1 MYSNI
6 NIDELVQ
13 RLPEGYEQACFETK
27 AIERVREIKT
37 PLDLIRLVLIYLT
50 GGHSQLEMSV
60 IALQLGIA
68 DIADT
73 AFLKKF
79 AKCRSWL
86 EWIISKVIPKPIVE
100 YTCPKWFKEYT
111 ITAID
116 ASDVTEKGRS
126 KRIFRL
132 HYAIDIMKMCCLSF
146 KLTAQK
152 TGETLLNFNVQKG
165 WLILADRV
173 YGTLTGIEHCLKSEA
188 NFIIRLRHGA
198 FKLYDHDGVEINLL
212 ERLQGVTSD
221 TVKSFDV
228 YVKLS
233 GGLTK
238 VRICATKIPNDKL
251 EALEK
256 SNKRKAS
263 KKQRATSAEA
273 LLMTQYVV
281 LITALP
287 DTIPAAEITS
297 LYRFRWQVEIYFKRL
312 KSIID
317 FGNVPLRREDSI
329 FTWLNGKLLV
339 SILIEQ
345 MIGEVSFF
353 P

>member
-1 MYSNI
+1 MQSTNI
-6 NIDELVQ
+6 EELIK
-13 RLPEGYEQACFETK
+13 RLPKGYEEACYETK

-37 PLDLIRLVLIYLT
+37 PIDLMRLVLIYLT

-60 IALQLGIA
+60 IASQLGIA

-79 AKCRSWL
+79 AKCRGWL
-86 EWIISKVIPKPIVE
+86 EWIVSKIIPKPIVE
-100 YTCPKWFKEYT
+100 YSCPKWFESYT

-126 KRIFRL
+126 KRVFRL
-132 HYAIDIMKMCCLSF
+132 HYAIDIMKMRCLSF

-152 TGETLLNFNVQKG
+152 TGETLLNFSVQKG
-165 WLILADRV
+165 WLILADRI
-173 YGTLTGIEHCLKSEA
+173 YGTLTGIEHCLKAGA
-188 NFIIRLRHGA
+188 NFVIRLRYGA
-198 FKLYDHDGVEINLL
+198 FKLYDCNGTEINLL
-212 ERLQGVTSD
+212 EKLQHVTSD
-221 TVKSFDV
+221 TAISLDV

-238 VRICATKIPNDKL
+238 LRVCATKIPNDKL

-256 SNKRKAS
+256 RNKRKAS
-263 KKQRATSAEA
+263 KKQRTASIEA
-273 LLMTQYVV
+273 LIMTQYVV

-287 DTIPAAEITS
+287 DTIPATEITS

-345 MIGEVSFF
+345 MIGEVSFS